1 MRLDDGGIYSADQKD
16 KVVLGLIG
24 FGVVMVI
31 LGLFIQGYLE
41 NGAQFW
47 LSNDLYVAGAILIIM
62 GFAIA
67 MLLKD

>member
-1 MRLDDGGIYSADQKD
+1 LRLDDGGIYLADQKD
-16 KVVLGLIG
+16 NVVLGLIG

-47 LSNDLYVAGAILIIM
+47 LSNDLYVAGAILVIM
-62 GFAIA
+62 GFATA